1 MDMARLESALYHP
14 IKALL
19 VLVPYTLLAFFI
31 GKVTLNTQIKAE
43 LFIIS
48 AGAICFFLDLFLQ
61 TLLEQDAIGRFVYVV
76 LVFLLL
82 FFLIYTVVPSYVL
95 LLAGRGDLTVQ
106 LLMGFQAYL
115 LTFFIYRSVK
125 KFFTIL
131 WDLEIA

>member
-1 MDMARLESALYHP
+1 MARLESALYHP